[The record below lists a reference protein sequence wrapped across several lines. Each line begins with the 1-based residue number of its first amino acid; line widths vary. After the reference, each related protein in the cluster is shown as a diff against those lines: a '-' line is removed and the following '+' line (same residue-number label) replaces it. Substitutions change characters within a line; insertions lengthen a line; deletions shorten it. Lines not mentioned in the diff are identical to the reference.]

1 MIRVDGN
8 ISSPFFCL
16 SEIECVVEP
25 PDKEIAVAD
34 LYALRLS
41 LAELNIAGCFMV
53 LMLAKIVC
61 PVMTVTSLVS

>member
-41 LAELNIAGCFMV
+41 LAQCSRVFYGAYG
-53 LMLAKIVC
+53 
-61 PVMTVTSLVS
+61 S